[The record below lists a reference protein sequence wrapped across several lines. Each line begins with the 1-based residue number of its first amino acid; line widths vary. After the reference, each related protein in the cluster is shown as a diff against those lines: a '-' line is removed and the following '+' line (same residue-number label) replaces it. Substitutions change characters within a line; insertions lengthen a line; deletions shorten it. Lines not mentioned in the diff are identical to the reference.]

1 MPELVKGRLRG
12 LTLKVTGVLTVAAVL
27 AAAAVLALV
36 AAGELLGTWHV
47 EPILTGSMRPGI
59 QPGDVVLISPE
70 PVAAVRMGQIVA
82 IHPPGTAA
90 ETVVHRVV
98 EVDRQSGSTAIRTK
112 GDANNVGDA
121 WTARLHGKSAFRVRA
136 VIPRVGY
143 LAVAAHSRFGQLAVV
158 GVLVG
163 AGLWMGAAALWPR
176 RPEADDAVPTP
187 TAIG

>member
-1 MPELVKGRLRG
+1 MLNDETLKHETGGSRLR
-12 LTLKVTGVLTVAAVL
+12 LCTS
-27 AAAAVLALV
+27 
-36 AAGELLGTWHV
+36 AGEGL
-47 EPILTGSMRPGI
+47 
-59 QPGDVVLISPE
+59 
-70 PVAAVRMGQIVA
+70 
-82 IHPPGTAA
+82 PPT
-90 ETVVHRVV
+90 
-98 EVDRQSGSTAIRTK
+98 
-112 GDANNVGDA
+112 VGDA